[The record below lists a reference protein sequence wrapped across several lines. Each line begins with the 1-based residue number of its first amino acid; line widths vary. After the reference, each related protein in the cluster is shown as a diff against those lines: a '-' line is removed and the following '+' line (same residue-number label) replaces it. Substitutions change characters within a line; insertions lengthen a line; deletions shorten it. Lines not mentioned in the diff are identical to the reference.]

1 MRSSTSWTL
10 LALAAAASADP
21 LDSFFLANPDI
32 HGDKAVFTR
41 ESDLWVADLKT
52 GEAYRLTRHEGREGR
67 ARFSPDG
74 SEIAF
79 NGQFDGSTQI
89 WRIPTAGGAAKKV
102 TNHLRLAFLED
113 WSPDGQELLYSSYDA
128 FFSWR
133 PYVAPSRGGSG
144 RELPIEFLGSGSFSP
159 DGRQVVFNRWPEV
172 SGGAWFRYQGGAQND
187 VWVGD
192 LATRKFTKVVDE
204 DYPASYPVWAG
215 SRIYWVQENNASW
228 TVMSAR
234 PDGGDKR
241 RHAGPYDEQVFDLQT
256 DGKKLIYVK
265 GAGLEVFDLATNKA
279 EEVKVT
285 LRSERIHMR
294 PQRVDAEAF
303 ASGATL
309 TPTGKRL
316 LASSRGQIVSIPAK
330 EGVAQVWK
338 SIPGARLEGA
348 VMSPDAKLVAYISD
362 ETGEEQVWISD
373 ADGGNA
379 RQVTKDAGRQLD
391 SVEWSPNNEWL
402 LVKDS
407 ETRIR
412 LVKADGSD
420 DRELSRARNSLFSK
434 GAAFSP
440 DSKWVAFETERPWTF
455 TAIKDAFLYEIS
467 SGRKIALGEGGAPAF
482 SPDGKWLALLRDASF
497 APQYDNLFSQ
507 LSSGYATV
515 VEVVALRASMAS
527 PFLPGNDLEGPAP
540 SKEAD
545 AREGTVV
552 DEAGIQNRRVVI
564 PFPRSQ
570 YSQVAFAGTRLLA
583 AGGGSIAFYDL
594 GAKSGGTLT
603 SGGGFSL
610 SADGKSL
617 LTGAGP
623 RLRVVSPSGRDLPPS
638 AGAVSWQGLKLDVDL
653 VKEWEQ
659 IYWDAWRLNRDYFYV
674 RNMHG
679 ADWDAIGKKYAKHLP
694 AVRDR
699 EELTELIRWQ
709 QAELSIG
716 HSFRRPNPIDPIRNT
731 TTQGFLGIETEPS
744 RGALR
749 IKRIYR
755 DDFALGASPLA
766 EVGQAAKEGDYILAV
781 NGQKVDETTDL
792 ASILADRVGRTV
804 SLKVGDLPI
813 MDGARDVVVQVI
825 SEAAHRQLWGQDVIR
840 QRRAK
845 AAEMSDGKIGYIFL
859 RAMGDSDMAEFITQY
874 FRQLDKEGLII
885 DIRGNNGGYIGG
897 VLVNILR
904 KETYMRRSQRN
915 SVEASSRFH
924 DSFEGHLSVIIN
936 EESYS
941 DGEGFP
947 NRFRLAGLGELV
959 GKRTYGALVGS
970 APAWPFVDGG
980 SMQVPRY
987 GNYIGDEWVVE
998 GPGVSPTIEV
1008 ESDPNLYA
1016 QGVDAQLEAAV
1027 KDMLAKIARNPIV
1040 RPIEPPGRPLA
1051 GTRGG
1056 GR

>member
-1 MRSSTSWTL
+1 
-10 LALAAAASADP
+10 
-21 LDSFFLANPDI
+21 
-32 HGDKAVFTR
+32 
-41 ESDLWVADLKT
+41 
-52 GEAYRLTRHEGREGR
+52 
-67 ARFSPDG
+67 
-74 SEIAF
+74 
-79 NGQFDGSTQI
+79 
-89 WRIPTAGGAAKKV
+89 
-102 TNHLRLAFLED
+102 
-113 WSPDGQELLYSSYDA
+113 
-128 FFSWR
+128 
-133 PYVAPSRGGSG
+133 
-144 RELPIEFLGSGSFSP
+144 
-159 DGRQVVFNRWPEV
+159 
-172 SGGAWFRYQGGAQND
+172 
-187 VWVGD
+187 
-192 LATRKFTKVVDE
+192 
-204 DYPASYPVWAG
+204 
-215 SRIYWVQENNASW
+215 
-228 TVMSAR
+228 
-234 PDGGDKR
+234 
-241 RHAGPYDEQVFDLQT
+241 
-256 DGKKLIYVK
+256 
-265 GAGLEVFDLATNKA
+265 
-279 EEVKVT
+279 
-285 LRSERIHMR
+285 
-294 PQRVDAEAF
+294 
-303 ASGATL
+303 
-309 TPTGKRL
+309 
-316 LASSRGQIVSIPAK
+316 
-330 EGVAQVWK
+330 
-338 SIPGARLEGA
+338 
-348 VMSPDAKLVAYISD
+348 
-362 ETGEEQVWISD
+362 
-373 ADGGNA
+373 
-379 RQVTKDAGRQLD
+379 
-391 SVEWSPNNEWL
+391 
-402 LVKDS
+402 
-407 ETRIR
+407 
-412 LVKADGSD
+412 
-420 DRELSRARNSLFSK
+420 
-434 GAAFSP
+434 
-440 DSKWVAFETERPWTF
+440 
-455 TAIKDAFLYEIS
+455 
-467 SGRKIALGEGGAPAF
+467 
-482 SPDGKWLALLRDASF
+482 
-497 APQYDNLFSQ
+497 
-507 LSSGYATV
+507 
-515 VEVVALRASMAS
+515 
-527 PFLPGNDLEGPAP
+527 
-540 SKEAD
+540 
-545 AREGTVV
+545 
-552 DEAGIQNRRVVI
+552 
-564 PFPRSQ
+564 
-570 YSQVAFAGTRLLA
+570 
-583 AGGGSIAFYDL
+583 
-594 GAKSGGTLT
+594 
-603 SGGGFSL
+603 
-610 SADGKSL
+610 
-617 LTGAGP
+617 
-623 RLRVVSPSGRDLPPS
+623 
-638 AGAVSWQGLKLDVDL
+638 
-653 VKEWEQ
+653 
-659 IYWDAWRLNRDYFYV
+659 
-674 RNMHG
+674 
-679 ADWDAIGKKYAKHLP
+679 
-694 AVRDR
+694 VRDR

-755 DDFALGASPLA
+755 DDFALGAAPLA
-766 EVGQAAKEGDYILAV
+766 EVGQSAKEGDYILAV

-792 ASILADRVGRTV
+792 ASVLADRVGRTV

-1040 RPIEPPGRPLA
+1040 RPVEPPGRPLA